1 MSNFYCHPGRAGGSL
16 AYAREKKPKL
26 TDSERYKRFLDV
38 AERVGASDKQED
50 LDMIIKR
57 VASNKV
63 RNPSRRTE
71 PDRD

>member
-1 MSNFYCHPGRAGGSL
+1 MTT
-16 AYAREKKPKL
+16 REKKPKL